1 MKKIYKIIRQIRPE
15 EYSLLQEFLYQA
27 IYIPEGTKPPPR
39 SVVDLPELQVYVAG
53 FGTQP
58 GDYCLVAEIAGTVVG
73 AAWSRI
79 MQDYGHI
86 DDRTPSLAI
95 SLLPEYR
102 GLGIGAQLLR
112 SLLLLLQE
120 NGYLRLSLSVQKNNP
135 ALRLYERAGFRILAE
150 KGTEYLMLR
159 DITQSVQQENTDM
172 ETTME
177 KQQENKIQ
185 QWFSMWLDRQDT
197 GIEDLFAPD
206 AVYIESWGPA
216 YRGREK
222 IKLWFDEW
230 NTRGTVERWDI
241 RQYFHKEDQT
251 VVELCRALTVSPSFA
266 GMRPDRY
273 AFYRN
278 SAATKTAMTPMP
290 TGKPPYFVTSRQC
303 GFERETSYANFQGNS
318 PLPLPCRAGM
328 ANGNR
333 SGPHRVAQRPCAS
346 RGRERNP
353 FHRTYKKWLRHK
365 LYGHRLQTA
374 PPLGLHHGKRQHVRL
389 LGGHLRGDSGRR
401 PANLHRNR
409 KRQTLVDVPFCSW
422 ISETAAEAVSGR
434 SAKGT

>member
-1 MKKIYKIIRQIRPE
+1 MKKINTIIRQIRPD
-15 EYSLLQEFLYQA
+15 EYGLLQEFLYQA

-53 FGTQP
+53 FGTQS
-58 GDYCLVAEIAGTVVG
+58 GDYCLVAEVAGTVVG

-112 SLLLLLQE
+112 SLPLLLQE
-120 NGYLRLSLSVQKNNP
+120 NGYLRLSLSVQKDNP

-159 DITQSVQQENTDM
+159 DITQSVQQENADM

-185 QWFSMWLDRQDT
+185 QWFSMWLERQDT

-206 AVYIESWGPA
+206 AVYIESWGPE
-216 YRGREK
+216 YHGNEK

-241 RQYFHKEDQT
+241 RQYFHKGDQT
-251 VVELCRALTVSPSFA
+251 VVEWSFRCTMTDGTVQSFDGLSLIRWNEA
-266 GMRPDRY
+266 GQICFLQEFGCNENRY
-273 AFYRN
+273 D
-278 SAATKTAMTPMP
+278 P
-290 TGKPPYFVTSRQC
+290 
-303 GFERETSYANFQGNS
+303 YAN
-318 PLPLPCRAGM
+318 
-328 ANGNR
+328 
-333 SGPHRVAQRPCAS
+333 
-346 RGRERNP
+346 
-353 FHRTYKKWLRHK
+353 
-365 LYGHRLQTA
+365 
-374 PPLGLHHGKRQHVRL
+374 GKTPVFR
-389 LGGHLRGDSGRR
+389 DE
-401 PANLHRNR
+401 P
-409 KRQTLVDVPFCSW
+409 TMWF
-422 ISETAAEAVSGR
+422 
-434 SAKGT
+434 

>member
-1 MKKIYKIIRQIRPE
+1 MKKINTIIRQIRPE
-15 EYSLLQEFLYQA
+15 EYGLLQEFLYQA

-53 FGTQP
+53 FGTQS

-112 SLLLLLQE
+112 SLLLLLQG
-120 NGYLRLSLSVQKNNP
+120 NGYLRLSLSVQKDNP
-135 ALRLYERAGFRILAE
+135 ALRLYERAGFQILAE

-159 DITQSVQQENTDM
+159 DIAQSVQQENADM

-177 KQQENKIQ
+177 KQRENKIQ

-206 AVYIESWGPA
+206 AVYIESWGPT

-230 NTRGTVERWDI
+230 NTRGTFERWDI
-241 RQYFHKEDQT
+241 RQYFHKGDQT
-251 VVELCRALTVSPSFA
+251 IVEWSLRCTMTDGTVQSFDGLSLIRWNDA
-266 GMRPDRY
+266 GQICFLQEFGCNENRY
-273 AFYRN
+273 DPYTN
-278 SAATKTAMTPMP
+278 GKTPVFRDEPAMW
-290 TGKPPYFVTSRQC
+290 F
-303 GFERETSYANFQGNS
+303 
-318 PLPLPCRAGM
+318 
-328 ANGNR
+328 
-333 SGPHRVAQRPCAS
+333 
-346 RGRERNP
+346 
-353 FHRTYKKWLRHK
+353 
-365 LYGHRLQTA
+365 
-374 PPLGLHHGKRQHVRL
+374 
-389 LGGHLRGDSGRR
+389 
-401 PANLHRNR
+401 
-409 KRQTLVDVPFCSW
+409 
-422 ISETAAEAVSGR
+422 
-434 SAKGT
+434 